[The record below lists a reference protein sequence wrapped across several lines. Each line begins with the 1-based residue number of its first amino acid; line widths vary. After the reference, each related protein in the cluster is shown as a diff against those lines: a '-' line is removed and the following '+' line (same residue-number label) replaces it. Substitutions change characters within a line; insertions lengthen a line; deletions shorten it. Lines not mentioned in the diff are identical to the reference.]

1 MSESTVSPEMCLPQG
16 ALFQGVPKPA
26 EDKRKTETVDYDSL
40 RFYNP
45 PSNVINTLL
54 YPANL
59 ISKMWQAFEPS
70 WGIIRDAC
78 QIETQP
84 GKWVF
89 SEAQSTTPTIVYPI
103 SDKVPVSLSFMGKDV
118 SPDILVFCRQ
128 EGIFS
133 DLRLAFE
140 LATGT
145 FSFVDSYDVEL
156 TSDMESDDRW
166 LTLSLVVYG
175 DVSEALESYDA
186 FVEDWVTQVDPSKV
200 DKIRLS
206 YHFK

>member
-1 MSESTVSPEMCLPQG
+1 MSESTVFAEMCLPQG

-26 EDKRKTETVDYDSL
+26 EDKRETETVDYGSS
-40 RFYNP
+40 RFYIP
-45 PSNVINTLL
+45 QSNVTHTLV
-54 YPANL
+54 YSANL
-59 ISKMWQAFEPS
+59 ISKMWRAFEPS
-70 WGIIRDAC
+70 WGIIRNAC

-84 GKWVF
+84 G
-89 SEAQSTTPTIVYPI
+89 QSTMPMIVYPM

-118 SPDILVFCRQ
+118 SADILSFCWR
-128 EGIFS
+128 EGLLN
-133 DLRLAFE
+133 DLRTAFE